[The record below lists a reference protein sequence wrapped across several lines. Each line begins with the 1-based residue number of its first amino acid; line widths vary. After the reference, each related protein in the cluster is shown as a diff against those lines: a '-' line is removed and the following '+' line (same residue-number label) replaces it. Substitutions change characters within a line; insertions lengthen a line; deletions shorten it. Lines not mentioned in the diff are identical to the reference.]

1 MTMMAKLLRGPC
13 RVRPGRNPLDR
24 LQPAAPRMTSGSD
37 PGGAAAPVRAAA
49 RDRVLLAVFP
59 ARDALAA
66 YSFGVVDRALRAHVP
81 LPGGEG
87 RRP

>member
-1 MTMMAKLLRGPC
+1 VIPAVLRRRCGL
-13 RVRPGRNPLDR
+13 RPG
-24 LQPAAPRMTSGSD
+24 
-37 PGGAAAPVRAAA
+37 
-49 RDRVLLAVFP
+49 DRVLLAVFP

-66 YSFGVVDRALRAHVP
+66 YSFEVVDRALRAHVP